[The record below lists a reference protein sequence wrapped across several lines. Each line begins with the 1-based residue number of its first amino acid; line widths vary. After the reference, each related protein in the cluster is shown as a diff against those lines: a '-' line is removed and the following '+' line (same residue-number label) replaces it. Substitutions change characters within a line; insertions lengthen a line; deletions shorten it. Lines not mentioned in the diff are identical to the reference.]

1 MAGEQPREIRVL
13 DTPDALAEAA
23 ASTVVA
29 AALEAV
35 AARGRF
41 TIALAGG
48 ATPRASYARLAAAP
62 HAERMPWDRTFVFFG
77 DDRGVPPDH
86 PESNY
91 RMAHE
96 TLLAK
101 VPVPP
106 GQVFRIRAE
115 ADDPEEAAAEYARTL
130 AAVFGIRRGEL
141 PRFDLVLLGLG
152 IDGHTA
158 SLFPGSPVLKEVFRT
173 VAAVYVAAANIP
185 QRFTLTFP
193 VINAA
198 ARVVVLVSGPEKAK
212 IVRTVLGEQGVSL
225 PAGMVRPADG
235 RLTWLL
241 DREAAALLPVAD
253 TR

>member
-1 MAGEQPREIRVL
+1 MAGPDARDIRVL

-23 ASTVVA
+23 ASLVVETA
-29 AALEAV
+29 CAAV

-41 TIALAGG
+41 TVALAGG
-48 ATPRASYARLAAAP
+48 ATPRASYMRLAAAP
-62 HAERMPWDRTFVFFG
+62 HAPRMPWSETFVFFG

-91 RMAHE
+91 HMAHE

-101 VPVPP
+101 VPIPAV
-106 GQVFRIRAE
+106 QIFRIRAE
-115 ADDPEEAAAEYARTL
+115 AEDPETAAAEYARTL
-130 AAVFGIRRGEL
+130 AEVLGVRRGEL
-141 PRFDLVLLGLG
+141 PRLDLVLLGLG

-158 SLFPGSPVLKEVFRT
+158 SLFPGSPVLKEVFRP
-173 VAAVYVAAANIP
+173 VAAVHVAAAIIP

-198 ARVVVLVSGPEKAK
+198 ARVVFLVSGPEKAK
-212 IVRTVLGEQGVSL
+212 IVRATLSAQGVTL
-225 PAGMVRPADG
+225 PAGMVRPIEG
-235 RLTWLL
+235 RVTWLL
-241 DREAAALLPVAD
+241 DRDAAALLPVAD